1 MYALSIAWAPLSP
14 NHHPISCLSPES
26 LSSPEE
32 QLLLSSS
39 FFSSTQDSQHQSRFT
54 TVLSF
59 TQQPSQTGTMG
70 PFHRSRNSTP
80 ENLGKSRKSHGQQL
94 AEWGGLHQVF
104 PAPTQCT
111 YVSGS
116 AFCLLPCKQERAGK
130 NLIWEFTRRL
140 LVLNGWSQKENWVSY
155 SRCQGT
161 FTSVDILKHRKNEMQ
176 KGHKAESVLIL
187 LRTP

>member
-1 MYALSIAWAPLSP
+1 MYALSIAWTPLSP
-14 NHHPISCLSPES
+14 NHYPTSSLSPES

-39 FFSSTQDSQHQSRFT
+39 LSSSTQDSQSRFT

-94 AEWGGLHQVF
+94 AGWGGLHQVF

-111 YVSGS
+111 CVSGS
-116 AFCLLPCKQERAGK
+116 AFCLLPCKQERTGK
-130 NLIWEFTRRL
+130 NLSWAFPRRHL
-140 LVLNGWSQKENWVSY
+140 ALNGWSQKENWVSY
-155 SRCQGT
+155 PRCQGT
-161 FTSVDILKHRKNEMQ
+161 FTSVDVLKHRKNEME